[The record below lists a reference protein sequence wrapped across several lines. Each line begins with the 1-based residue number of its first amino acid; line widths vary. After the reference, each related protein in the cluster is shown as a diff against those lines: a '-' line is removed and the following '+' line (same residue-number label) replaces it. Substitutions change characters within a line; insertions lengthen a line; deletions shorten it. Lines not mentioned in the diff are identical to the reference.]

1 MLLQDVEPPRS
12 RTPSRRVL
20 PSAQLFQLCSVWAP
34 SFIDP
39 MLCHISLM
47 PAHVIL
53 HLSHV
58 NHISIRDL
66 LCYIVLSHVYL
77 RVSSVL
83 HVISCYFKWLGI
95 ILSHV
100 NSCHP
105 IYLVFF
111 MWLHCFTSQ
120 VRDDFGTFHL
130 RRQAAFSLQNWN
142 EGWNDEN
149 IFLCRMPSWTGLHC

>member
-39 MLCHISLM
+39 MLFTFLFEIYCVISSYPM
-47 PAHVIL
+47 
-53 HLSHV
+53 S
-58 NHISIRDL
+58 ISG
-66 LCYIVLSHVYL
+66 YL
-77 RVSSVL
+77 QSFMWS
-83 HVISCYFKWLGI
+83 HVISNDLALYYLM
-95 ILSHV
+95 STHV
-100 NSCHP
+100 TLFISC
-105 IYLVFF
+105 FF